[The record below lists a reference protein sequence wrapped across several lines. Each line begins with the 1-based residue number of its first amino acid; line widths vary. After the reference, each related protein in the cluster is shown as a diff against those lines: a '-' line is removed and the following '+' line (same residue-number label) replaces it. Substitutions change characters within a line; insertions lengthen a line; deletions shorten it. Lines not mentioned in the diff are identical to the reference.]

1 MSSDQISGYLCSAT
15 VFNLSE
21 KVLSDMEIKL
31 LEKRL
36 GYAPIQN
43 KIINETELRRD
54 FEDSPR
60 QMRLKWCFR
69 NEPTSHIFSAGLSHL
84 KVIT

>member
-36 GYAPIQN
+36 GYAPI
-43 KIINETELRRD
+43 
-54 FEDSPR
+54 
-60 QMRLKWCFR
+60 
-69 NEPTSHIFSAGLSHL
+69 
-84 KVIT
+84 